1 MVLNKFFIHILIRVT
16 FIVLSS
22 VVLGIILQHLDRGY
36 YYTLSG
42 IIFLIALQSWLLLN
56 QVNKTNT
63 DLEKFFSS
71 VQDHD
76 SSIRF
81 PEKTS
86 SDSFGNL
93 HERMNRVNAIIQ
105 HVKIENERTG
115 HFLQSV
121 VDHVDIGL
129 LSFDM
134 NGRIEIYNKAAKK
147 YLNAQQISQLSSL
160 KLTNDE
166 MFNILNT
173 IKPGQEVLHKMKI
186 DNLVQSI
193 LVKATE
199 MKFESSVIKL
209 VSFQDIT
216 NELDKKELDSWQ
228 RLIRVLTHEIM
239 NSISP
244 ITSLTSVISGYF
256 RNKDNDDPVR
266 PENIKPQ
273 TISKTLSGLNTIEET
288 GKGLLD
294 FVDKYRSL
302 TSLPKP
308 SICRF
313 TIDDIFLKCKLL
325 MGSNIPENIKITTSV
340 IPEDIALEA
349 DYAQVE
355 QVLINLVKNAIEALD
370 NRKNGTIHLKALYDD
385 GITVI
390 QVEDNGTGIPGDI
403 IEDIFVPFYTTK
415 ENGSGIGLSLSKQI
429 MQNHNGT
436 ISVNSAP
443 DKGTVFT
450 LKFQRSQL
458 DQAGSLIKDKTL
470 LN

>member
-1 MVLNKFFIHILIRVT
+1 MLLNKFFINLSIRVT
-16 FIVLSS
+16 LIVLTS
-22 VVLGIILQHLDRGY
+22 VILGIVLPHLDRGY
-36 YYTLSG
+36 YYTLAG
-42 IIFLIALQSWLLLN
+42 MIFMIILQSWWLVN
-56 QVNKTNT
+56 QVNKTNS

-76 SSIRF
+76 SSVRF
-81 PEKTS
+81 SENTKN
-86 SDSFGNL
+86 DSFRKL
-93 HERMNRVNAIIQ
+93 HDRMNTLNTIIQ
-105 HVKIENERTG
+105 NVKIQNERTSQ
-115 HFLQSV
+115 FLQSI

-134 NGRIEIYNKAAKK
+134 NGNIEIYNRAAKR
-147 YLNAQQISQLSSL
+147 YFDVQQAHQLSSL
-160 KLTNDE
+160 KTSNDE
-166 MFNILNT
+166 IFKIINT
-173 IKPGQEVLHKMKI
+173 IKPGQEILHKIKT
-186 DNLVQSI
+186 DNILQSI

-199 MKFESSVIKL
+199 LKFESNVIKL

-216 NELDKKELDSWQ
+216 NELDKKELESWQ

-256 RNKDNDDPVR
+256 KKKEDDNPIPLELIDSQIV
-266 PENIKPQ
+266 
-273 TISKTLSGLNTIEET
+273 SKTLSGLNTIEET

-308 SICRF
+308 DLSKF
-313 TIDDIFLKCKLL
+313 PIDNLFGKCKLL
-325 MGSNIPENIKITTSV
+325 MESNISNKIKIISNV
-340 IPEDIALEA
+340 NPEDIALVA

-355 QVLINLVKNAIEALD
+355 QILINLIKNAIEALSGK
-370 NRKNGTIHLKALYDD
+370 KNGTIHLKAFYADD
-385 GITVI
+385 VTII
-390 QVEDNGTGIPGDI
+390 QVVDNGIGISGDI

-429 MQNHNGT
+429 MQNHDGT

-443 DKGTVFT
+443 DKGSEFT
-450 LKFQRSQL
+450 LKFQL
-458 DQAGSLIKDKTL
+458 
-470 LN
+470 

>member
-1 MVLNKFFIHILIRVT
+1 V
-16 FIVLSS
+16 
-22 VVLGIILQHLDRGY
+22 LQHLDRGY
-36 YYTLSG
+36 YYTLTG
-42 IIFLIALQSWLLLN
+42 MIFLIVLQTWMLVN

-71 VQDHD
+71 AQNND
-76 SSIRF
+76 SSVRF
-81 PEKTS
+81 SEKTKN
-86 SDSFGNL
+86 DSFRKL
-93 HERMNRVNAIIQ
+93 HDRMNNINTIIQ
-105 HVKIENERTG
+105 NVKIENERTSQ
-115 HFLQSV
+115 FLQRV

-134 NGRIEIYNKAAKK
+134 NGKIEIYNRAAKR
-147 YLNAQQISQLSSL
+147 YLNVQQPQQLSSF
-160 KLTNDE
+160 KTMNDE
-166 MFNILNT
+166 IFKIINT
-173 IKPGQEVLHKMKI
+173 IKPGQEILHKMKI
-186 DNLVQSI
+186 DNLLQSI

-199 MKFESSVIKL
+199 LKFESNIIKL

-244 ITSLTSVISGYF
+244 ITSLTAVISGYF
-256 RNKDNDDPVR
+256 KKEDDENPVSL
-266 PENIKPQ
+266 ENIDHQ
-273 TISKTLSGLNTIEET
+273 IVSKTLSGLNTIEET

-308 SICRF
+308 NLSKF
-313 TIDDIFLKCKLL
+313 TIDSLFLKCKIL
-325 MGSNIPENIKITTSV
+325 MESNISNNIKIITSV
-340 IPEDIALEA
+340 FPEDIAIQA

-355 QVLINLVKNAIEALD
+355 QILINLIKNAVDALS
-370 NRKNGTIHLKALYDD
+370 NKKIGIIHLKAFYADD
-385 GITVI
+385 AILI
-390 QVEDNGTGIPGDI
+390 QVEDNGIGISGDI

-429 MQNHNGT
+429 MQNHDGT

-443 DKGTVFT
+443 DKGSEFT
-450 LKFQRSQL
+450 LKFQL
-458 DQAGSLIKDKTL
+458 
-470 LN
+470 

>member
-1 MVLNKFFIHILIRVT
+1 MILNRFFINVLIRVT

-22 VVLGIILQHLDRGY
+22 VALGIALQHLDRGY
-36 YYTLSG
+36 YYTLTG
-42 IIFLIALQSWLLLN
+42 IIFLIVLQTWLLVN

-71 VQDHD
+71 VQNHD

-81 PEKTS
+81 PEKAKNN
-86 SDSFGNL
+86 SFGKL
-93 HERMNRVNAIIQ
+93 HDRMNQLNTIIQ
-105 HVKIENERTG
+105 NVKIENERTNQ
-115 HFLQSV
+115 FLQSV

-134 NGRIEIYNKAAKK
+134 NGRIEIYNRAAKR
-147 YLNAQQISQLSSL
+147 YLNVQQPQQLSSL
-160 KLTNDE
+160 KTINDE
-166 MFNILNT
+166 ILKIINT
-173 IKPGQEVLHKMKI
+173 IKPGQEILHKMKM
-186 DNLVQSI
+186 DNLLQSI

-199 MKFESSVIKL
+199 LKFESNVIKL

-244 ITSLTSVISGYF
+244 ITSLTTVISGYF
-256 RNKDNDDPVR
+256 KKKDDENPV
-266 PENIKPQ
+266 PLEFIDHNIV
-273 TISKTLSGLNTIEET
+273 SKTLSGLSTIEET

-308 SICRF
+308 DLSKF
-313 TIDDIFLKCKLL
+313 TINSLFRKCKIL
-325 MGSNIPENIKITTSV
+325 MESNISNSIKIISSV
-340 IPEDIALEA
+340 YPEDITIVA

-355 QVLINLVKNAIEALD
+355 QILINLIKNAIEALS
-370 NRKNGTIHLKALYDD
+370 NKKKGTIHLKAFYAD
-385 GITVI
+385 GGTLI
-390 QVEDNGTGIPGDI
+390 QVEDNGIGISSDI

-415 ENGSGIGLSLSKQI
+415 QNGSGIGLSLSKQI
-429 MQNHNGT
+429 MQNHDGT

-443 DKGTVFT
+443 NKGSEFT
-450 LKFQRSQL
+450 LKFQL
-458 DQAGSLIKDKTL
+458 
-470 LN
+470 